1 MIFRGKF
8 CTFTPKSRLYMENA
22 VYHVPAL
29 LEETIELLEIKP
41 DGVYVDLTFGGGGHS
56 RAILER
62 LSTEGRLFAFDQDS
76 DARANLPED
85 PRITFVE
92 SNFRFM
98 RGALRWRGIEQV
110 DGILADLGVS
120 SHHFDTQERGFS
132 FRFDAPLDMRMNRRA
147 KLSAREVLNDYDLE
161 TLSSLFKRYGELDS
175 SRRIARCVVDY
186 REKQPIERIQDLT
199 DALAPVL
206 PRNGESKFLAKLF
219 QAIRIEVNG
228 EMNALEMMLEQSL
241 RVLRPGG
248 RLAVITY
255 HSLEDRMVKNFM
267 RSGNFEGKTVQDF
280 YGRVLSPWSVV
291 TRKAVVPSPEEVAR
305 NPRSRSAKL
314 RVASKL

>member
-1 MIFRGKF
+1 
-8 CTFTPKSRLYMENA
+8 
-22 VYHVPAL
+22 
-29 LEETIELLEIKP
+29 
-41 DGVYVDLTFGGGGHS
+41 
-56 RAILER
+56 
-62 LSTEGRLFAFDQDS
+62 
-76 DARANLPED
+76 
-85 PRITFVE
+85 
-92 SNFRFM
+92 
-98 RGALRWRGIEQV
+98 
-110 DGILADLGVS
+110 
-120 SHHFDTQERGFS
+120 
-132 FRFDAPLDMRMNRRA
+132 MNRRA

-267 RSGNFEGKTVQDF
+267 RSGNFEGKAVQDF

-314 RVASKL
+314 RVVSKL

>member
-1 MIFRGKF
+1 
-8 CTFTPKSRLYMENA
+8 MENA
-22 VYHVPAL
+22 IYHVPAL
-29 LEETIELLEIKP
+29 LEETIELLEINP

-56 RAILER
+56 RAILDR
-62 LSTEGRLFAFDQDS
+62 LSSKGRLYAFDQDS
-76 DARANLPED
+76 DARANVPD
-85 PRITFVE
+85 DKRIIFVE

-98 RGALRWRGIEQV
+98 RGALRWRGVERV
-110 DGILADLGVS
+110 DGVLADLGVS

-161 TLSSLFKRYGELDS
+161 TLASLFKRYGELDS

-186 REKQPIERIQDLT
+186 RTKQPIERIQDLT

-267 RSGNFEGKTVQDF
+267 RNGNFEGKTVQDF
-280 YGRVLSPWSVV
+280 YGKVLSPWGVV
-291 TRKAVVPSPEEVAR
+291 TRKAVVPSPDEVVR

>member
-1 MIFRGKF
+1 
-8 CTFTPKSRLYMENA
+8 MENA

-29 LEETIELLEIKP
+29 LEETIELLEINP

-56 RAILER
+56 RAILEQ
-62 LSTEGRLFAFDQDS
+62 LSDKGRLFAFDQDN
-76 DARANLPED
+76 DARVNVPDDE
-85 PRITFVE
+85 RITFVE

-199 DALAPVL
+199 DALASVL

-241 RVLRPGG
+241 RVLRSGG